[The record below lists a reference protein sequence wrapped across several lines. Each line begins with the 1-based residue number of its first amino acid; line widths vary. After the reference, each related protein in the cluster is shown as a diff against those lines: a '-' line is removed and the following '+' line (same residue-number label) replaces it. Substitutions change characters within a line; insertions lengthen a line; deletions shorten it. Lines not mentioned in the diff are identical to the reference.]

1 MQNPYTDQTTTEKGF
16 WHLFFSTF
24 EKAGLLCLFFAL
36 VYFSLYLAL
45 TQGRMRLVGNFS
57 SAPNSQIT
65 SGVQNA
71 LPAGSG
77 NVPGT
82 TLPLENAVTADL
94 TKMPQGNEE
103 IAAYF
108 SSAINKVKA
117 EASSVTLLQK
127 KGTNYNGVVDAGN
140 NFLLSSLA
148 KSLMGSFL
156 KDETPNTVYS
166 TRSEIADNFIPRGT
180 QSVLTANDIAEASCT
195 EENGYYIL
203 NVKVKPDDNPAAG
216 HGSGAVGSVITT
228 DEITSAVNGRIKFD
242 NLLCQYDGASA
253 QIKVEKTTGHL
264 AEISSSLPMYL
275 HLTALGLECRIGLQF
290 DETWTVAW

>member
-1 MQNPYTDQTTTEKGF
+1 MQNPYTNQTTTEKGF

-71 LPAGSG
+71 LPTGSG
-77 NVPGT
+77 NVSGT

-108 SSAINKVKA
+108 SSAINKAKA

-156 KDETPNTVYS
+156 KEESPNTVYN

-242 NLLCQYDGASA
+242 NLLCQYDGA
-253 QIKVEKTTGHL
+253 
-264 AEISSSLPMYL
+264 
-275 HLTALGLECRIGLQF
+275 
-290 DETWTVAW
+290 

>member
-1 MQNPYTDQTTTEKGF
+1 MQNPYTNQTTTEKGF

-108 SSAINKVKA
+108 SSAINKAKA
-117 EASSVTLLQK
+117 EASSVTLLR
-127 KGTNYNGVVDAGN
+127 YE
-140 NFLLSSLA
+140 L
-148 KSLMGSFL
+148 
-156 KDETPNTVYS
+156 
-166 TRSEIADNFIPRGT
+166 
-180 QSVLTANDIAEASCT
+180 
-195 EENGYYIL
+195 
-203 NVKVKPDDNPAAG
+203 
-216 HGSGAVGSVITT
+216 
-228 DEITSAVNGRIKFD
+228 
-242 NLLCQYDGASA
+242 
-253 QIKVEKTTGHL
+253 
-264 AEISSSLPMYL
+264 
-275 HLTALGLECRIGLQF
+275 
-290 DETWTVAW
+290 

>member
-1 MQNPYTDQTTTEKGF
+1 MQNPYTNQTTTEKGF

-45 TQGRMRLVGNFS
+45 TQGRMRLVGNFAS
-57 SAPNSQIT
+57 SPNSQIT
-65 SGVQNA
+65 SGIQNA

-77 NVPGT
+77 NVSG
-82 TLPLENAVTADL
+82 DL

-108 SSAINKVKA
+108 SSAINKAKA

-140 NFLLSSLA
+140 NFLLSSIA

-156 KDETPNTVYS
+156 KEESPNTVYN

-203 NVKVKPDDNPAAG
+203 KVKVKPDNNPAAG

-228 DEITSAVNGRIKFD
+228 DEITSAVNGRINFD

-253 QIKVEKTTGHL
+253 QIKVEKATGHL
-264 AEISSSLPMYL
+264 TEISSSLPMYL

-290 DETWTVAW
+290 DENWTVAW

>member
-1 MQNPYTDQTTTEKGF
+1 MQNPYTNQTTTEKGF

-45 TQGRMRLVGNFS
+45 TQGRMRLVGNFAS
-57 SAPNSQIT
+57 SPNSQIT
-65 SGVQNA
+65 SGIQNT

-77 NVPGT
+77 NVSGT

-108 SSAINKVKA
+108 SSAINKAKA

-140 NFLLSSLA
+140 NFLLSSIA

-156 KDETPNTVYS
+156 KEESPNIVYN

-203 NVKVKPDDNPAAG
+203 KVKVKPDNNPAAG

-228 DEITSAVNGRIKFD
+228 DEITSAVNGRINFD

-253 QIKVEKTTGHL
+253 QIKVEKATGHL
-264 AEISSSLPMYL
+264 TEISSSLPMYL
-275 HLTALGLECRIGLQF
+275 HLTALQYN
-290 DETWTVAW
+290 TQN